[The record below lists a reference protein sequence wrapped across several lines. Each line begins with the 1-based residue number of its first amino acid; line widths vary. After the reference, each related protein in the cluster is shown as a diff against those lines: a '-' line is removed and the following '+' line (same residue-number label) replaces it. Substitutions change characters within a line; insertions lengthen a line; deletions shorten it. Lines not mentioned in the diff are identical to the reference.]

1 MRYIVT
7 GASRGIGIETAKTL
21 VEAGH
26 EVYALTRQVNTVPV
40 PGIKYVHFALSS
52 DSSNLDELMDE
63 LGEVNFDGVVLNAG
77 ILMNQSFE
85 NTKVE
90 DIQEMF
96 QVNVFAPMAFL
107 KRLKPRLNPGA
118 HIINIGSMGGVQG
131 SAKFPG
137 LAWYSASKGAI
148 AILTECLAEEWKN
161 DGVSVNCLAL
171 GAVQTEM
178 LQAAFPGYQA
188 PLNPE
193 QMGGFIA
200 NFLQTGHQ
208 FFNGKIL
215 PVSVSTP

>member
-7 GASRGIGIETAKTL
+7 GASRGIGTEIVKKL
-21 VEAGH
+21 VQDGH
-26 EVYALTRQVNTVPV
+26 EVYALTRQVNPSHIEGVN
-40 PGIKYVHFALSS
+40 YVHFSLSS
-52 DSSNLDELMDE
+52 DSSNLDLLMEE
-63 LGEVNFDGVVLNAG
+63 LGSKSFDGVVLNAG
-77 ILMNQSFE
+77 VLINEEFI
-85 NTKVE
+85 NTEVA
-90 DIQEMF
+90 DIQDMF

-107 KRLKPRLNPGA
+107 KRLKNQLNTGA
-118 HIINIGSMGGVQG
+118 HIIQIGSMGGVQG

-161 DGVSVNCLAL
+161 DSISVNCLAL

-178 LQAAFPGYQA
+178 FQTAFPGFQA

-193 QMGGFIA
+193 QMGAFIA
-200 NFLQTGHQ
+200 NFLQNGHQ